1 MPNERIK
8 TAFERNARA
17 VSLRTSVGQGT
28 ARTRVRLRED
38 LTCDVEDGKWTLV
51 ADMSEKHGSR
61 AEGPDPGVF
70 GRTAVGSCL
79 AISYRLWA
87 EKLEIPVDGIEVM
100 IEADY
105 DTRGMYG
112 VDDAV
117 PAGYREL
124 RYIVTVESSA
134 PEKDI
139 LRLLD
144 TADRHSPWLD
154 DMRRPVPVK
163 REVHIIERAD

>member
-1 MPNERIK
+1 MANEKIK
-8 TAFERNARA
+8 TAFERNAKA
-17 VSLRTSVGQGT
+17 VSLKSSIGQGT

-38 LTCDVEDGKWTLV
+38 LVCEVEDGRWKLV

-61 AEGPDPGVF
+61 GEGPDPGVF
-70 GRTAVGSCL
+70 GRTAVGACL
-79 AISYRLWA
+79 AIAYRLWA
-87 EKLEIPVDGIEVM
+87 EKLEIPLDGVEV
-100 IEADY
+100 EVQADY

-112 VDDAV
+112 VDDDV
-117 PAGYREL
+117 PAGYREI
-124 RYIVTVESSA
+124 RYVVTVESSA
-134 PEKDI
+134 PEEDI

-163 REVHIIERAD
+163 REVHVTTGAS